1 MGRLRAAVVAWVC
14 VILIVL
20 RLATGRPPMAV
31 VGVAAVLGEG
41 MRDTFGLTTSGSEL
55 PERRPPE
62 PGARRCVSSVPLR

>member
-1 MGRLRAAVVAWVC
+1 MGRLRAAAVAWVC
-14 VILIVL
+14 VVLIVL

-41 MRDTFGLTTSGSEL
+41 GAGHVRTRLTTSGSEL

-62 PGARRCVSSVPLR
+62 PGA